1 MKINTIQKY
10 LVASILLLALQSF
23 AWGHAFLD
31 HSKPRVG
38 STVKTVPKTVEIW
51 FTEKLNATFSKAKV
65 LNAVGKKV
73 NAKKA
78 QISKKNSALLIVKL
92 PAKLPNGTYKVV
104 WRVTSV
110 DTHVTEGSFSFTVK
124 P

>member
-65 LNAVGKKV
+65 LNAAGKKV
-73 NAKKA
+73 NTKKA

-110 DTHVTEGSFSFTVK
+110 DTHVTQGSFSFTVK